1 MLPVK
6 VATLLVDKMD
16 PGPSGFYSAA
26 GRVVTANPTQ
36 LILYRQRGTTGAQAA
51 IYLTRSLA
59 NAPR

>member
-26 GRVVTANPTQ
+26 GPVVAADPTQ
-36 LILYRQRGTTGAQAA
+36 LILYRQRGATGVQAA
-51 IYLTRSLA
+51 AALARSLDD
-59 NAPR
+59 APR